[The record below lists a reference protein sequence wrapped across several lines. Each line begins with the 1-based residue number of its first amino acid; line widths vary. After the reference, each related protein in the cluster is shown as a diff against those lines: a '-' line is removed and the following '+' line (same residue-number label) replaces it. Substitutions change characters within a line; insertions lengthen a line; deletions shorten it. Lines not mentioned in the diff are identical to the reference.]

1 MGKQKSSHCDD
12 EYILFAYSSYISVA
26 ARRVAGIT
34 GAGPYGQDGKVQDS
48 ESDPAPS
55 PCKGLCKRRQNDL
68 GCKNQRIAMENAEKQ
83 RKVLIPSANALFL
96 QFSALTN
103 PRRPAIIRPVHTIP
117 L

>member
-1 MGKQKSSHCDD
+1 M
-12 EYILFAYSSYISVA
+12 
-26 ARRVAGIT
+26 
-34 GAGPYGQDGKVQDS
+34 
-48 ESDPAPS
+48 
-55 PCKGLCKRRQNDL
+55 CKRCGNET
-68 GCKNQRIAMENAEKQ
+68 GGKNQRLPAKDAEKQ